1 MLVLEPELDE
11 HEYLRQVELLAGDVV
26 RTAAEEGW
34 LTHGADAAEAPAL
47 HRAVNELARAPA
59 HWHFDGDGCLD
70 PDRDLRRWMR
80 ASRRR
85 RPRRGLGTVAHLGR
99 PGPAVHRGHHT
110 RPGHHRGPAGQ
121 LVPWPGPA
129 SRTATTGSDR
139 CGARPLARA
148 DHVLTQP
155 CHQGRP
161 RRTLH
166 RPDPAPSAEN
176 ASECPDL
183 RSKQARQNMLGA
195 AHMCRCQ
202 CAVGYRGLVTLR
214 R

>member
-1 MLVLEPELDE
+1 
-11 HEYLRQVELLAGDVV
+11 
-26 RTAAEEGW
+26 
-34 LTHGADAAEAPAL
+34 L
-47 HRAVNELARAPA
+47 HRAVNELARALA

-70 PDRDLRRWMR
+70 PDREML
-80 ASRRR
+80 
-85 RPRRGLGTVAHLGR
+85 PLGGAAVITPGQTTAAQDTYDAGCERLGVVARDEGWALWHTWDDQGR
-99 PGPAVHRGHHT
+99 PCTVVTT
-110 RPGHHRGPAGQ
+110 RPGHHPGPAGQ
-121 LVPWPGPA
+121 LVPWLGPA

>member
-1 MLVLEPELDE
+1 MVPTR
-11 HEYLRQVELLAGDVV
+11 LRPPLCTV
-26 RTAAEEGW
+26 RSTSLPAPWHTGISTVTAPSTPTGKCCHSAAPPSSPGQTTAAQDTYDAGCERLGVVARDEGW
-34 LTHGADAAEAPAL
+34 AL
-47 HRAVNELARAPA
+47 
-59 HWHFDGDGCLD
+59 WHTWDDQ
-70 PDRDLRRWMR
+70 
-80 ASRRR
+80 
-85 RPRRGLGTVAHLGR
+85 GR
-99 PGPAVHRGHHT
+99 PCTVVTT
-110 RPGHHRGPAGQ
+110 RPGHHPGPAGQ
-121 LVPWPGPA
+121 LVPWPGHA